1 MAVRTPLIL
10 DGSNNLKEM
19 TTAQINAVKDRV
31 RYLYGA
37 NPSVTL
43 SRVASGGALGTITDT
58 RKTSGAASV
67 TTGNQDADDDGAAE
81 YALEGDTAEPGTVTV
96 NYDRIDRAEAS
107 TSASADTNSV
117 AFPIYQTSGNIQSM
131 SLTDVYDTFIH
142 PAIDTIT
149 GSSQP
154 QPGTYY
160 IYTGTTL
167 AGYTAVS
174 ADPVFTD
181 TRANTASFL
190 AANIGTADTTQ
201 DFATTVTNYYLL
213 SANNIAA
220 PTMEQMLFIRNSDKN
235 IEQYTQA
242 EMDTWLQNCVR
253 HVASQGSGTGTKIS
267 YNLNGSGTN
276 QGSGMTNTILDGSG
290 NYQTRFVGADDYRSQ
305 EFPNGSATTAATHR
319 LKITQV

>member
-67 TTGNQDADDDGAAE
+67 TTGNQDADNDGAAE

-190 AANIGTADTTQ
+190 AANIGTAGTTQ

-253 HVASQGSGTGTKIS
+253 HVASQGTGTGTRIS